1 MESRKILGHES
12 DQYIRDK
19 SVVKGKRLLQKFIN
33 VIHDLNNLS
42 NIYLVND
49 TFEQERTLNSP
60 IFWKKSLLSLTE
72 YSSSASKF
80 TSVSGCKSNI

>member
-33 VIHDLNNLS
+33 VIHDLLANNLS

-49 TFEQERTLNSP
+49 IKSFEQERT
-60 IFWKKSLLSLTE
+60 F
-72 YSSSASKF
+72 
-80 TSVSGCKSNI
+80 CC